1 MMDFN
6 DILGAY
12 PPKLISFRR
21 NILREYLQYKVLQVL
36 FGSKYATKLVF
47 LGGTALRIVHNNS
60 RFSEDLDFDNF
71 DLDQAEFED
80 LAVVVK
86 KALELEG
93 YAVETRTVF
102 KKAFR
107 CYIRFP
113 KLLYDQGLSPLEEEK
128 ILIQLDIY
136 GHGFSYL
143 PERVILNKF
152 DVFTEILVTPIDIL
166 LSQKIFAA
174 LSRKRA
180 KGRDFYDIVYLLGKT
195 KPNYEY
201 LKLKIDVS
209 NARALRQKMLKQ
221 FNGLNFD
228 RLAQEVR
235 PFLFSPEESKRVE
248 LFIDYMA
255 TVEL

>member
-6 DILGAY
+6 DILSGY
-12 PPKLISFRR
+12 PPKLASFRR
-21 NILREYLQYKVLQVL
+21 NILREYLQYKVLQIL

-47 LGGTALRIVHNNS
+47 LGGTALRIVHGNN

-71 DLDQAEFED
+71 NLSQAEFDD
-80 LAVVVK
+80 LAVLVK

-93 YAVETRTVF
+93 YGVETRTVF

-107 CYIRFP
+107 CYIKFP

-128 ILIQLDIY
+128 ILIQVDTY
-136 GHGFSYL
+136 GHGFAYQ

-152 DVFTEILVTPIDIL
+152 DVFTEILVTPLDIL

-195 KPNYEY
+195 QPNYEY
-201 LKLKIDVS
+201 LKLKIGVS
-209 NARALRQKMLKQ
+209 EAEGLRQRMLKQ
-221 FNGLNFD
+221 FKGLNFAQ
-228 RLAQEVR
+228 LGQEVR
-235 PFLFSPEESKRVE
+235 PFLFSPQESKRVD
-248 LFIDYMA
+248 LFLDYMKA
-255 TVEL
+255 VEL